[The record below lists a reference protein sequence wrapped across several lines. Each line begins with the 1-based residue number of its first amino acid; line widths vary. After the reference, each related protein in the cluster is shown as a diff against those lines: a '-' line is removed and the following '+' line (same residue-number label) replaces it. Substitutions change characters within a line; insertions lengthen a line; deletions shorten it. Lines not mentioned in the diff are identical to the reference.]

1 MSDDR
6 RAIHVFV
13 SHDAHDG
20 LRLFAQAHG
29 VTVAGFL
36 EALGCAL
43 HDVDPPTPLLR
54 GVLAEA
60 REVDAERRER
70 GR

>member
-1 MSDDR
+1 MADDR

-13 SHDAHDG
+13 SEDAHDG

-36 EALGCAL
+36 EALGVAL
-43 HDVDPPTPLLR
+43 HDVDKPPPLLR
-54 GVLAEA
+54 DVLAEA
-60 REVDAERRER
+60 RIIDAERRER